1 MKEYIR
7 RYFMLRRHNMKVAI
21 KKAKMSKMCYAFL
34 APYAIIFA
42 LFYILPVIT
51 SIFYSFTYYNILES
65 PKFVGLQN
73 YINLILQDDV
83 FLIGVKNTFVI
94 AVITGPLG
102 YIASFLFAW
111 LINELPR
118 WVRTIAV
125 VVFYAPSI
133 AGNAY
138 VIFSIFFRGDAYG
151 YVNAALMNMGIINS
165 PILWLTDPDYML
177 PICMLVILWMSL
189 GTGFLSF
196 VAGLQGVDRAQYE
209 AGYVDGIRN
218 RWQELWYIT
227 LPNMKPMLLFGAV
240 MSITQS
246 FGVCDVT
253 MALCGYPSTDYAART
268 VVTHLFDYGYS
279 RFEMGYASAIATLLF
294 LIMILCNKAIQSML
308 RRVAYTIKAY
318 DASVIRQSAC
328 GQVDLS
334 YFSDAAFL
342 GDSLTVGFSDYQ
354 INLSGA
360 LICGY
365 TGVGPDAIVNRAA
378 VKSPT
383 RGQEVALDVLA
394 AAQPKKLYILLGTN
408 TLTTLGA
415 SDRFLAYYGQML
427 DELRQTLGED
437 CIIYVQSIPP
447 VRPAAAE
454 KKPGLASDVLRG
466 VNEQLAQL
474 AASKGCVY
482 LDLWEALADGEG
494 NLKEMIAAPD
504 GVHLS
509 AGNGYGAWVT
519 YLRNHAKYS
528 ANNPWI
534 MGSAYSAE

>member
-1 MKEYIR
+1 MGAHSKITGQKYLPVGIIAESWTEIMGISHEYHSVPR
-7 RYFMLRRHNMKVAI
+7 RRTGGGISGKLRLAGVIVAI
-21 KKAKMSKMCYAFL
+21 LLVAYAVTAILEKGTAAEDSTPQTSAGGIAQNIL
-34 APYAIIFA
+34 AP
-42 LFYILPVIT
+42 LPMQGEAASGSDSEGAADSSGTAQAVQ
-51 SIFYSFTYYNILES
+51 LEN
-65 PKFVGLQN
+65 F
-73 YINLILQDDV
+73 
-83 FLIGVKNTFVI
+83 
-94 AVITGPLG
+94 GP
-102 YIASFLFAW
+102 A
-111 LINELPR
+111 R
-118 WVRTIAV
+118 Q
-125 VVFYAPSI
+125 
-133 AGNAY
+133 
-138 VIFSIFFRGDAYG
+138 
-151 YVNAALMNMGIINS
+151 
-165 PILWLTDPDYML
+165 TD
-177 PICMLVILWMSL
+177 
-189 GTGFLSF
+189 G
-196 VAGLQGVDRAQYE
+196 
-209 AGYVDGIRN
+209 
-218 RWQELWYIT
+218 
-227 LPNMKPMLLFGAV
+227 
-240 MSITQS
+240 
-246 FGVCDVT
+246 
-253 MALCGYPSTDYAART
+253 
-268 VVTHLFDYGYS
+268 
-279 RFEMGYASAIATLLF
+279 
-294 LIMILCNKAIQSML
+294 
-308 RRVAYTIKAY
+308 AYTIKAY
-318 DASVIRQSAC
+318 DASVIRQPTC

-415 SDRFLAYYGQML
+415 ADRFLAYYGQML

-482 LDLWEALADGEG
+482 LDLWETLADGEG

-528 ANNPWI
+528 ASNPWI